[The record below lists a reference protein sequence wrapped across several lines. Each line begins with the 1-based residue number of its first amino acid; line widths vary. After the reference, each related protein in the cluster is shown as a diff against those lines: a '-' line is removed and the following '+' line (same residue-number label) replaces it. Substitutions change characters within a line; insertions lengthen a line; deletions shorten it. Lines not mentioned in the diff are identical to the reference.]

1 MLLIAVTHINPSVRL
16 DDLKC
21 SPFELPNLADTRT
34 CGLVRLTQ
42 LKMIPPPK
50 KHAKFMSTRS
60 KELQNSSLNQKAE

>member
-1 MLLIAVTHINPSVRL
+1 
-16 DDLKC
+16 
-21 SPFELPNLADTRT
+21 LPNLADTRT